1 MSHLT
6 DLPTWAA
13 VIVCV
18 LVLLG
23 AAIALIGSIG
33 LLRLPDFYTRLHAPT
48 LATSGGVILICTASM
63 ICFAVLQNRWVF
75 HEVLIIVFVI
85 MTTPVTLMLL
95 GQAALYRDRVEERR
109 GVPLKQKPL
118 PEPVSKETEE

>member
-63 ICFAVLQNRWVF
+63 VCFAVLQNRWVF

-95 GQAALYRDRVEERR
+95 GQAALYRDRVEQRR